1 MDEKGQLD
9 LHINK
14 HLRVLVAGGKFVIPC
29 NIESTL
35 PSAATPFDGT
45 DFVKLYREDRSA
57 AMPRTV

>member
-1 MDEKGQLD
+1 M
-9 LHINK
+9 HISR
-14 HLRVLVAGGKFVIPC
+14 HSQVLMAGGKYVIPC

-57 AMPRTV
+57 AMPRAV